1 MCGICGIVDFSGRAT
16 GADADR
22 SVRAMMDR
30 MARRG
35 PDDSGQW
42 RSPRGDVR
50 LGFRRL
56 AILDL
61 TAAGHQPMLAQD
73 GRSVIVFNGEIYNY
87 LELRAELEALG
98 VVFRSTSDTEV
109 LLEALSRWGV
119 DALPKLN
126 GMFAFGWYR
135 LDNRTLLLARDHAG
149 IKPLYYFAPSNGD
162 EFCFASQFDC
172 LFDAPAGGPSE
183 VCPKALH
190 LYLRLHHLPAP
201 YGLYR
206 DTHQLAP
213 GCYLEV
219 SETGALRHGVWWR
232 LPDAGEP
239 LLSAGEAD
247 EAVACALDR
256 VLRRQRQSDVPLGT
270 FLSGGI
276 DSPLVTAVLH
286 RLAPGELKS
295 FTIGNP
301 GWNQDETD
309 DASAYARHLQVQHFV
324 RPMSGHDALRLIE
337 QVAAAQ
343 HEPFADFS
351 ILPTLFV
358 SELAREQVT
367 VALSGDGGDELFF
380 GYERPLS
387 LMRSQGAF
395 RWPRAVRR
403 AMYLAGRLGVGRRRS
418 DVIMADTAGDYYF
431 EVNSRLKSRDLRQ
444 LAPDLHDLP
453 DDFEIY
459 RSGKIWRADD
469 LAQFSRK
476 AEFYGQLQRCLKKM
490 DMASMHHSLEVR
502 VPLLDRELIEVALRI
517 PPAEHLAGGLRKAML
532 VRSLGRHVPQNLLTR
547 TKRGF
552 AVPLGEWL
560 RNELREMVEGALFN
574 QSSPFDPYISQ
585 PKLRQYWN
593 EHLSGRRDAKWG
605 VWTFLGLALWAQRQ
619 TEVKSAAFCLAS

>member
-1 MCGICGIVDFSGRAT
+1 
-16 GADADR
+16 
-22 SVRAMMDR
+22 
-30 MARRG
+30 
-35 PDDSGQW
+35 
-42 RSPRGDVR
+42 
-50 LGFRRL
+50 
-56 AILDL
+56 
-61 TAAGHQPMLAQD
+61 
-73 GRSVIVFNGEIYNY
+73 
-87 LELRAELEALG
+87 
-98 VVFRSTSDTEV
+98 
-109 LLEALSRWGV
+109 
-119 DALPKLN
+119 
-126 GMFAFGWYR
+126 
-135 LDNRTLLLARDHAG
+135 
-149 IKPLYYFAPSNGD
+149 
-162 EFCFASQFDC
+162 
-172 LFDAPAGGPSE
+172 
-183 VCPKALH
+183 
-190 LYLRLHHLPAP
+190 
-201 YGLYR
+201 
-206 DTHQLAP
+206 
-213 GCYLEV
+213 
-219 SETGALRHGVWWR
+219 
-232 LPDAGEP
+232 
-239 LLSAGEAD
+239 
-247 EAVACALDR
+247 
-256 VLRRQRQSDVPLGT
+256 
-270 FLSGGI
+270 
-276 DSPLVTAVLH
+276 
-286 RLAPGELKS
+286 
-295 FTIGNP
+295 
-301 GWNQDETD
+301 
-309 DASAYARHLQVQHFV
+309 
-324 RPMSGHDALRLIE
+324 
-337 QVAAAQ
+337 
-343 HEPFADFS
+343 
-351 ILPTLFV
+351 
-358 SELAREQVT
+358 